1 MAIILIKEVIDNYG
15 LSKKKKKIMAYQEI
29 LLRL

>member
-1 MAIILIKEVIDNYG
+1 MAIILIKKVIDNYG
-15 LSKKKKKIMAYQEI
+15 LSKKIMAYQEI